1 MSLLSSLFAFRVT
14 KEITFPDLPGHTFT
28 IRKLAPRHLEAA
40 SKAAQHRAI
49 GEVKELGV
57 GFIKELRSLSEEK
70 VKEETKKDPLL
81 TYDRITL
88 IDKGLQ
94 GWETPDVEYPAD
106 EKARM
111 EAIEE
116 IDDEIQVALAR
127 EILKLSK
134 PKLFEAQEEQE
145 AAAKN
150 G

>member
-1 MSLLSSLFAFRVT
+1 
-14 KEITFPDLPGHTFT
+14 
-28 IRKLAPRHLEAA
+28 
-40 SKAAQHRAI
+40 
-49 GEVKELGV
+49 
-57 GFIKELRSLSEEK
+57 